1 MAKTATVSRRQRR
14 AQLSAMGYLKIK
26 NMLSPLSAEG
36 IQLRESLRAS
46 SKAAKEAHEKR
57 IMDQLEEQLAQK
69 AESLK
74 ETWKQIGYN
83 DAEIEML
90 SEAFFISSVKNKQ
103 TLREDKKAA
112 RKLMKDAKDSLI
124 ERFNANS

>member
-46 SKAAKEAHEKR
+46 SKAAKEAHENK

-69 AESLK
+69 AESK
-74 ETWKQIGYN
+74 KDTWKQIGYN

-90 SEAFFISSVKNKQ
+90 SEAFFILAVKNKQ
-103 TLREDKKAA
+103 TIREDKKAA

-124 ERFNANS
+124 ERLNANG

>member
-26 NMLSPLSAEG
+26 NMLSPLSPEG

-46 SKAAKEAHEKR
+46 SKEAKEAHEKR

-69 AESLK
+69 VESLK

-83 DAEIEML
+83 DTEIEML
-90 SEAFFISSVKNKQ
+90 SEAFFTLAVKNKQ

-112 RKLMKDAKDSLI
+112 RKLMKDAKELLI
-124 ERFNANS
+124 GRLNANS

>member
-1 MAKTATVSRRQRR
+1 MTKTATVSRRQRR

-46 SKAAKEAHEKR
+46 TKEAKEAHEKR

-112 RKLMKDAKDSLI
+112 RKLMKDAKDSLT
-124 ERFNANS
+124 ERLNANS

>member
-14 AQLSAMGYLKIK
+14 AQLRAMGYLKIK

-46 SKAAKEAHEKR
+46 SKAAKEAYEKK

-103 TLREDKKAA
+103 TIREDKKAA

-124 ERFNANS
+124 ERLNANS

>member
-26 NMLSPLSAEG
+26 NQLSPLSPEG
-36 IQLRESLRAS
+36 ISLRENLRAAT
-46 SKAAKEAHEKR
+46 KAAKEAHEKR

-90 SEAFFISSVKNKQ
+90 SEAFFTQNVKNKQ
-103 TLREDKKAA
+103 SLREDKKAA

-124 ERFNANS
+124 ERLNANS

>member
-1 MAKTATVSRRQRR
+1 MAKTATMSRRHRR
-14 AQLSAMGYLKIK
+14 AQLRAMGYLKLK
-26 NMLSPLSAEG
+26 NQLSPLSPEG
-36 IQLRESLRAS
+36 KELRDSLCSNA
-46 SKAAKEAHEKR
+46 KAAKESFEKR

-69 AESLK
+69 VESLK
-74 ETWKQIGYN
+74 ETWKQVGYN

-90 SEAFFISSVKNKQ
+90 SEAFFTLSVKNKQ

-124 ERFNANS
+124 ERLNANS